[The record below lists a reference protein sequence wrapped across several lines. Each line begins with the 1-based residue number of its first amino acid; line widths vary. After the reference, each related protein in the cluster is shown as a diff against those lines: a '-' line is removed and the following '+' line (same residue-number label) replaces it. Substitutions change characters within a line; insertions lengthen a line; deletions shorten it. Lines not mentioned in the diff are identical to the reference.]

1 MEVYVAVKDE
11 SLTRAAMVR
20 DSSLTLS
27 IMDAKDKLE
36 SEPSV
41 YVQLWI
47 GFLGDWPSVTNQ
59 GCHYLL
65 QARDKF

>member
-1 MEVYVAVKDE
+1 MEVYVAAKDE
-11 SLTRAAMVR
+11 SLTRSAMVR
-20 DSSLTLS
+20 SLS

-36 SEPSV
+36 SEPPV

-59 GCHYLL
+59 G
-65 QARDKF
+65 

>member
-1 MEVYVAVKDE
+1 MGVEVYVAVKDE

-20 DSSLTLS
+20 SLS

-59 GCHYLL
+59 GCHYLF

>member
-20 DSSLTLS
+20 SLS